1 MRRTLMPL
9 ALLLAAFSLA
19 GCGFALRA
27 LGRSLNTPAEPR
39 RVANKLHDARRPDAR
54 LAVLWIGHATALIQL
69 DDKYI
74 LTDPV
79 FSPSV
84 GGISRRL
91 VEPGFEARDLLLLTA
106 AVVSHMHMDHFSYDS
121 LDMLENKTGHVFLP
135 HGARENLPHYAFATH
150 ELAAWQSFEVDGVRI
165 TAVPVQHVG
174 GRFGIDL
181 AWYPDSF
188 TGYVFE
194 YHGLSVYFGGDT
206 AYAPQLFREAHAHFP
221 KLDLALLPICPIAPR
236 EYMKLVHMDPL
247 EALDAFK
254 LLDAAVMVPI
264 HFDTFINSDDVP
276 GECPRVLEHERE
288 ARQLSAARVA
298 ILGIGEQR
306 VILPRSQ

>member
-1 MRRTLMPL
+1 MRTLL
-9 ALLLAAFSLA
+9 ATLSIALGLS
-19 GCGFALRA
+19 GCGFAMRA
-27 LGRSLNTPAEPR
+27 LGRSLNVPAEPA

-54 LAVLWIGHATALIQL
+54 LSVLWIGHATALIQL

-79 FSPSV
+79 FTPSV

-91 VEPGFEARDLLLLTA
+91 VEPGFDAVDLPPLTA
-106 AVVSHMHMDHFSYDS
+106 AIVSHMHMDHFSYDS
-121 LDMLENKTGHVFLP
+121 LDMLEDKTEHVFLP
-135 HGARENLPHYAFATH
+135 EGADENLPSYPFATH
-150 ELAAWQSFEVDGVRI
+150 VLAPWQSFELDGVHI

-181 AWYPDSF
+181 AWYPHSF
-188 TGYVFE
+188 TGYVIE

-206 AYAPQLFREAHAHFP
+206 AYAPQLFREAQARFP

-254 LLDAAVMVPI
+254 LLGAAVMVPI
-264 HFDTFINSDDVP
+264 HFDTFINSDDLP
-276 GECPRVLEHERE
+276 GECSRLLNRERE

-298 ILGIGEQR
+298 ILAIGEQR
-306 VILPRSQ
+306 VIVPRAQ